1 MSAAV
6 SIAAPATAPAT
17 AAALAV
23 ALNTTP
29 LRANAPKGSGRQ
41 APGAPIK
48 RAKTARALHSKVPY
62 LDRKA
67 HHPLRWTA
75 WCMCRHALHKLTGYR
90 HYRLLRR
97 IVSQIETAL
106 GDLGTK
112 ESKMSQLMGRAE
124 GTLNSLLD
132 KEHADDTGTDR
143 KTWAPM
149 VMMWAYLDRAIGV
162 DELNGGGPCG
172 MGHQADRPCW
182 ACPVTGVVPLTPSL
196 LRMQLR
202 AFRNRQIAS

>member
-6 SIAAPATAPAT
+6 SIAAPA
-17 AAALAV
+17 AAAAVAVAV

-29 LRANAPKGSGRQ
+29 LRANAKAGRQ
-41 APGAPIK
+41 APGAPVK
-48 RAKTARALHSKVPY
+48 RAKTTRGLHSKVPY

-106 GDLGTK
+106 GDRGTK

-132 KEHADDTGTDR
+132 NDDADDTGTTDR

-149 VMMWAYLDRAIGV
+149 VMIWAYLDRAIGV

-202 AFRNRQIAS
+202 AFRNRQLAS